1 MTIDP
6 LLTRL
11 NALSLHGIAAHWA
24 DIQDKTLLNTFIT
37 WEELIRTE
45 RSLHRRLTSARL
57 GRFKPLSEFDWAWP
71 KRIDREAIEHLQ
83 DLDFMTNA
91 INVILFG
98 PNGVGKSMIACN
110 VAYSAIMHGHTALFV
125 TAAQLVS
132 DLAAQESDR
141 SLRLRLKYYAQPQLL
156 VIDEVGYLPFTS
168 RSADMLFQLIS
179 ERYEKKST
187 IITTNKAFSDWG
199 EVFLSAACV
208 VSMVDRLIHHSEIIT
223 IDAESYRLKEANAKL
238 QATKAGKKAK
248 LVKKIMS

>member
-1 MTIDP
+1 MHIDP
-6 LLTRL
+6 LLARL
-11 NALSLHGIAAHWA
+11 HALNLHGIAAHLSE
-24 DIQDKTLLNTFIT
+24 IQDKTFLSTYLD
-37 WEELIRTE
+37 WEEKIRTE
-45 RSLHRRLTSARL
+45 RSLHRRLTAARL

-71 KRIDREAIEHLQ
+71 NHIDRDAIEHLQ
-83 DLDFMTNA
+83 GLDFMTNA

-156 VIDEVGYLPFTS
+156 IIDEVGYLPFTS

-187 IITTNKAFSDWG
+187 LVTTNKAFSDWG

-223 IDAESYRLKEANAKL
+223 IDAESYRLKEAHAKL
-238 QATKAGKKAK
+238 QAVKVSKKAK
-248 LVKKIMS
+248 AVKKTVS

>member
-1 MTIDP
+1 MTTDL

-11 NALSLHGIAAHWA
+11 NALSLHGIAAHWNE
-24 DIQDKTLLNTFIT
+24 IQDKTTLSTFIT
-37 WEELIRTE
+37 WEEEMRTE
-45 RSLHRRLTSARL
+45 RSLNRRLTAAHL
-57 GRFKPLSEFDWAWP
+57 GRFKPLSKFDWAWP
-71 KRIDREAIEHLQ
+71 KHIDRDAIEHLQ

-98 PNGVGKSMIACN
+98 PNGVSKSMIACN
-110 VAYSAIMHGHTALFV
+110 VAYSAIMQGRTALFV

-141 SLRLRLKYYAQPQLL
+141 SLRQRLKYYGQPQLL

-187 IITTNKAFSDWG
+187 IITTNKAFCDWG

-238 QATKAGKKAK
+238 QAVKAGKKVRA
-248 LVKKIMS
+248 VKKAAG